1 MSKLANEL
9 TLIRHMIEVGY
20 RRKHAKNHIPS
31 LLLDENR
38 FSSNNWDPNYKFKS
52 NSVLQWTIEI
62 NLQKQEA
69 EYLSPLFTKTKTNN
83 FHRSPV
89 SV

>member
-38 FSSNNWDPNYKFKS
+38 FSLITEILIT
-52 NSVLQWTIEI
+52 NSSQNTTINI
-62 NLQKQEA
+62 LITLNKLNSQ
-69 EYLSPLFTKTKTNN
+69 
-83 FHRSPV
+83 
-89 SV
+89 

>member
-31 LLLDENR
+31 LLLDENG
-38 FSSNNWDPNYKFKS
+38 FHLITEILITNSSQNTTINILITLNKL
-52 NSVLQWTIEI
+52 NSQ
-62 NLQKQEA
+62 
-69 EYLSPLFTKTKTNN
+69 
-83 FHRSPV
+83 
-89 SV
+89 

>member
-31 LLLDENR
+31 LLLDEQR

-52 NSVLQWTIEI
+52 
-62 NLQKQEA
+62 KH
-69 EYLSPLFTKTKTNN
+69 NN
-83 FHRSPV
+83 QYFNYA
-89 SV
+89 

>member
-9 TLIRHMIEVGY
+9 NLIRHMIEVGY

-38 FSSNNWDPNYKFKS
+38 FSSNN
-52 NSVLQWTIEI
+52 
-62 NLQKQEA
+62 
-69 EYLSPLFTKTKTNN
+69 
-83 FHRSPV
+83 
-89 SV
+89 

>member
-31 LLLDENR
+31 LLDENR
-38 FSSNNWDPNYKFKS
+38 FSSNN
-52 NSVLQWTIEI
+52 
-62 NLQKQEA
+62 
-69 EYLSPLFTKTKTNN
+69 
-83 FHRSPV
+83 
-89 SV
+89 

>member
-9 TLIRHMIEVGY
+9 TLIRHMIVVGY

-38 FSSNNWDPNYKFKS
+38 FSSNN
-52 NSVLQWTIEI
+52 
-62 NLQKQEA
+62 
-69 EYLSPLFTKTKTNN
+69 
-83 FHRSPV
+83 
-89 SV
+89 

>member
-31 LLLDENR
+31 LLLDENQ
-38 FSSNNWDPNYKFKS
+38 FSSNN
-52 NSVLQWTIEI
+52 
-62 NLQKQEA
+62 
-69 EYLSPLFTKTKTNN
+69 
-83 FHRSPV
+83 
-89 SV
+89 

>member
-31 LLLDENR
+31 LLLDEQR
-38 FSSNNWDPNYKFKS
+38 FHLITEILITNSSQNTTINILITLNKL
-52 NSVLQWTIEI
+52 NSQ
-62 NLQKQEA
+62 
-69 EYLSPLFTKTKTNN
+69 
-83 FHRSPV
+83 
-89 SV
+89 

>member
-31 LLLDENR
+31 LLLGADYMVP
-38 FSSNNWDPNYKFKS
+38 SWPG
-52 NSVLQWTIEI
+52 
-62 NLQKQEA
+62 
-69 EYLSPLFTKTKTNN
+69 
-83 FHRSPV
+83 
-89 SV
+89 